1 MPQFRV
7 RNGTSLFFSRRRC
20 CRGWLAD
27 DLPLELREGQQN
39 NQGQAPHRGC
49 RVELLR
55 DRNERGALGIKN
67 LDDLGKIGER
77 TGQPVDLVDDHDI
90 DPSRGEIGEQPLQS
104 RPVHKEPIRAA
115 AAVSVGE
122 VGVSA
127 DAPSALN
134 PAST

>member
-1 MPQFRV
+1 MTSRSNCAKDNRTFRV
-7 RNGTSLFFSRRRC
+7 KRPIEVVVLNC
-20 CRGWLAD
+20 CVT
-27 DLPLELREGQQN
+27 E
-39 NQGQAPHRGC
+39 
-49 RVELLR
+49 
-55 DRNERGALGIKN
+55 NERGAPGIED
-67 LDDLGKIGER
+67 LDDLGKIGEQ
-77 TGQPVDLVDDHDI
+77 TGQPVDLVDDDI
-90 DPSRGEIGEQPLQS
+90 DPPRGDVGEQPLRS